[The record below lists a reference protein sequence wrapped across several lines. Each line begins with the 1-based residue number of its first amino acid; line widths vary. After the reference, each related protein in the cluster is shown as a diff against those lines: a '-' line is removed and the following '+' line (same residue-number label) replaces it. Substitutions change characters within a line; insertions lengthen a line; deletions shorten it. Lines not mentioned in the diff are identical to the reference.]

1 VVQEP
6 AYYKNHWFLG
16 LWIVFILSSIALYVF
31 TGSHQCL
38 LIPLV
43 FMYMALLVVDWKAAY
58 WLMLFT
64 IPFSYEVGL
73 ANGTFSISLPDE
85 PMMWLFM
92 LLTIVFVVSNPAYIQ
107 RWWLSDSLTI
117 IILLQFVW
125 LLVAIMFST
134 VPLLSIKFLL
144 AKTWILTCF
153 FVLPLWVF
161 RTKADIKRMF
171 RILLLP
177 VVATV
182 VVIMVGH
189 WQRDFSF
196 VTIND
201 AIGKLY
207 YNHVEYSTVLSMF
220 FPVLFVAYSLVKKE
234 KIWIRRALL
243 LVILLFIPALFFTYA
258 RAAVLAVIFAGVVA
272 LAIRLRLVNFIMP
285 VFYGTIALLVVY
297 LARDNRYIDFRPN
310 YEQTYMHR
318 GFVDHLVATFQGKD
332 MSSMERVH
340 RWIAAVRMSTDKPVT
355 GYGPH
360 GFYNNYKPYTVLSF
374 RTYVSRNAERSTTHN
389 YYLYM
394 LTEQGWPAM
403 LLYALLI
410 PVVFSRA
417 QKVYHRFNDK
427 FYKHCTIGLAM
438 VIAACFVN
446 NFFSDLLETHKI
458 GAMFYLSVVLLVIL
472 NHKSRE
478 VQPV

>member
-1 VVQEP
+1 
-6 AYYKNHWFLG
+6 
-16 LWIVFILSSIALYVF
+16 
-31 TGSHQCL
+31 
-38 LIPLV
+38 
-43 FMYMALLVVDWKAAY
+43 
-58 WLMLFT
+58 
-64 IPFSYEVGL
+64 
-73 ANGTFSISLPDE
+73 
-85 PMMWLFM
+85 
-92 LLTIVFVVSNPAYIQ
+92 
-107 RWWLSDSLTI
+107 
-117 IILLQFVW
+117 
-125 LLVAIMFST
+125 
-134 VPLLSIKFLL
+134 
-144 AKTWILTCF
+144 
-153 FVLPLWVF
+153 
-161 RTKADIKRMF
+161 
-171 RILLLP
+171 
-177 VVATV
+177 
-182 VVIMVGH
+182 
-189 WQRDFSF
+189 
-196 VTIND
+196 
-201 AIGKLY
+201 
-207 YNHVEYSTVLSMF
+207 
-220 FPVLFVAYSLVKKE
+220 
-234 KIWIRRALL
+234 
-243 LVILLFIPALFFTYA
+243 
-258 RAAVLAVIFAGVVA
+258 
-272 LAIRLRLVNFIMP
+272 MP